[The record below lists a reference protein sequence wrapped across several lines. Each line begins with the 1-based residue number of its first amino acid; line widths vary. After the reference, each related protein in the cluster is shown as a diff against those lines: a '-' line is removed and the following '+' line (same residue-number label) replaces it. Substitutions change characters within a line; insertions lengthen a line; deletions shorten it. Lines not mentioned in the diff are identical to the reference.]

1 MTLLSLQILFFCL
14 IPIGVFI
21 LIRGIQLI
29 RKTFNGKIVLEI
41 PYVQKAGTFAV
52 TKAGNFSVWQK
63 GEIFKRTPVD
73 KFRLH
78 ICEKSENQE
87 IKLNP
92 SLLRPQTNDFSTGR
106 MELYRFYAPVGSY
119 SVELNEG
126 NTVSNFES
134 AVTNA
139 IPLPSAD
146 LSKYSIQIRES
157 QSLIATIVAIP
168 MILLGIFGTV
178 GGLVLGLLADQILK

>member
-1 MTLLSLQILFFCL
+1 M
-14 IPIGVFI
+14 
-21 LIRGIQLI
+21 
-29 RKTFNGKIVLEI
+29 
-41 PYVQKAGTFAV
+41 
-52 TKAGNFSVWQK
+52 
-63 GEIFKRTPVD
+63 FKRTPVG
-73 KFRLH
+73 KFRLR
-78 ICEKSENQE
+78 ICEESENQE

-92 SLLRPQTNDFSTGR
+92 SLLRPQTNDFSNGR

-119 SVELNEG
+119 RVELNEG

-146 LSKYSIQIRES
+146 LSKYSVQIRES
-157 QSLIATIVAIP
+157 QSLIVTIVAIP